1 MKTHRGL
8 SWPLTVLAIALLPSV
23 LGAREPD
30 TLPPEAAGTPQ
41 AADTLQGA
49 GADTLQGAS
58 VDTVTADT
66 VAADTVSSAPV
77 RAHAALVQMD
87 AALDSIVALIARTR
101 GAADEERELARLRAN
116 RYIEEIQDLQAELLG
131 LMPELVAAGLPADS
145 IRDAFAPV
153 FLREADLYDEAI
165 ERYTERIDDLRELR
179 SSTPPEELGALEVR
193 IQESKARLDTLLI
206 QQVENLSG
214 ADSLGLDMSEAWE
227 FLDRFL
233 ANWAESQVGRLQIAT
248 LDRRRLR
255 TQIRDAQRAG
265 AVESEIVA
273 LRARLQAAE
282 QRVLGIATS
291 LDGIAN
297 LLAQRGFETA
307 QYRQIVIRTT
317 GEVTEDILNPKVLL
331 GLLRELGTD
340 LGRWLRDKG
349 PTIVVRL
356 LIIIGMIILFRIGF
370 RLAWW
375 LFRILRLI
383 KFSQL
388 LTKLVGGLVR
398 PIATLAG
405 LVTGL
410 WIVGL
415 NPTTLLAGLG
425 VAGIIVGLALQDSLS
440 NLAAGFFIL
449 TNRPYDVDDVIEAG
463 GVVGT
468 VQAMGLANTTIMT
481 FDNRRL
487 FVPNRKI
494 WSDVIVN
501 RSAEPVRRVEV
512 TIKISYREDLDRA
525 LGVLRNILDVNEKVL
540 EDPEPAIFISNLAD
554 SWIEVAIWPW
564 AKNEHWLH
572 LLRELPR
579 LVRLR
584 FEEEGIEVPYPTREI
599 VADRSK
605 DMPPS
610 EESRDQPG

>member
-1 MKTHRGL
+1 METHRGL
-8 SWPLTVLAIALLPSV
+8 SWPLTVLAIALLPAV
-23 LGAREPD
+23 LAAREPD
-30 TLPPEAAGTPQ
+30 TRLPEAADTPQ

-49 GADTLQGAS
+49 ASDTAA
-58 VDTVTADT
+58 ADT
-66 VAADTVSSAPV
+66 VAADTAPSAPA
-77 RAHAALVQMD
+77 RAHAALVRMD
-87 AALDSIVALIARTR
+87 AALDSIVALAAETR
-101 GAADEERELARLRAN
+101 GAADEQRELARVKAY

-131 LMPELVAAGLPADS
+131 LMPELEAAGLPADS
-145 IRDAFAPV
+145 IRNAFAPV

-165 ERYTERIDDLRELR
+165 EGYTERIDDLRDMR

-206 QQVENLSG
+206 EQVENLSG

-282 QRVLGIATS
+282 QRILGIAAS

-297 LLAQRGFETA
+297 LLARRGFETA
-307 QYRQIVIRTT
+307 QYRQIVIRAT
-317 GEVTEDILNPKVLL
+317 GDVTADILNPKVLL
-331 GLLRELGTD
+331 GLLREIATD

-349 PTIVVRL
+349 PTILVRL
-356 LIIIGMIILFRIGF
+356 LIIIGIIILFRIGF
-370 RLAWW
+370 RLTWW
-375 LFRILRLI
+375 LFRILRLV
-383 KFSQL
+383 KLSQL
-388 LTKLVGGLVR
+388 LTNLVGGLVR
-398 PIATLAG
+398 PTATLAG

-415 NPTTLLAGLG
+415 NPTALLAGLG

-440 NLAAGFFIL
+440 NFAAGFFIL

-468 VQAMGLANTTIMT
+468 VQTMGLASTTIMT

-494 WSDVIVN
+494 WSDVIEN

-512 TIKISYREDLDRA
+512 TVKISYREDLDRA

-540 EDPEPAIFISNLAD
+540 EDPEPVIFISKLAD

-564 AKNEHWLH
+564 TKNEHWLH

-605 DMPPS
+605 DMPPT
-610 EESRDQPG
+610 DPPG

>member
-1 MKTHRGL
+1 M
-8 SWPLTVLAIALLPSV
+8 
-23 LGAREPD
+23 
-30 TLPPEAAGTPQ
+30 
-41 AADTLQGA
+41 
-49 GADTLQGAS
+49 
-58 VDTVTADT
+58 
-66 VAADTVSSAPV
+66 
-77 RAHAALVQMD
+77 
-87 AALDSIVALIARTR
+87 
-101 GAADEERELARLRAN
+101 
-116 RYIEEIQDLQAELLG
+116 
-131 LMPELVAAGLPADS
+131 
-145 IRDAFAPV
+145 
-153 FLREADLYDEAI
+153 
-165 ERYTERIDDLRELR
+165 
-179 SSTPPEELGALEVR
+179 
-193 IQESKARLDTLLI
+193 
-206 QQVENLSG
+206 
-214 ADSLGLDMSEAWE
+214 
-227 FLDRFL
+227 
-233 ANWAESQVGRLQIAT
+233 
-248 LDRRRLR
+248 
-255 TQIRDAQRAG
+255 
-265 AVESEIVA
+265 
-273 LRARLQAAE
+273 
-282 QRVLGIATS
+282 GIAAS
-291 LDGIAN
+291 LDGTAN
-297 LLAQRGFETA
+297 LLARRGFETA

-349 PTIVVRL
+349 PTILVRL
-356 LIIIGMIILFRIGF
+356 LIIIGVIVLFRIGF

-375 LFRILRLI
+375 LFRILRLV

-388 LTKLVGGLVR
+388 LTNLVGGLVR
-398 PIATLAG
+398 PIASLAG

-449 TNRPYDVDDVIEAG
+449 TNRPYDVGDVIEAG

-487 FVPNRKI
+487 FVPNQKI
-494 WSDVIVN
+494 WSDVIEN
-501 RSAEPVRRVEV
+501 RSAEPIRRVEV
-512 TIKISYREDLDRA
+512 TVKISYREDLDRA

-540 EDPEPAIFISNLAD
+540 EEPEPAIFISKLAD

-564 AKNEHWLH
+564 TKNEHWLD

-584 FEEEGIEVPYPTREI
+584 FEEEGIEVPYPRREI

-605 DMPPS
+605 DMPPT